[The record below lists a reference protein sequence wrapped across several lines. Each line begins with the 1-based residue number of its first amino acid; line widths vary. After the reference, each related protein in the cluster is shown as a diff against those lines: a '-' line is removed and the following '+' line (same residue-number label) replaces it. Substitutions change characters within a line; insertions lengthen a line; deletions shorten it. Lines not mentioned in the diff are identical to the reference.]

1 MAGVADTALE
11 SASVLSLV
19 ATQGATPEPEASAQM
34 PSAAGHVSKNHP
46 QAAMQTTPLGP
57 LAQLL
62 GCGPV
67 LLTSGLACWSHTD
80 GSSAKARKQAVT
92 VLMEGSMV
100 PDLRGSKNSS
110 AGAACPL
117 RIAAAKAGQPGPRT
131 APSVQPSSKGEHPLF
146 VQRSLLQPLGL
157 GINNFPLSLR
167 SYKDPCRRCRMWTEL
182 DCTV

>member
-1 MAGVADTALE
+1 MPQCCPLWP
-11 SASVLSLV
+11 
-19 ATQGATPEPEASAQM
+19 QGATPKPEATAQM

-100 PDLRGSKNSS
+100 PDLRGSRNSS

-131 APSVQPSSKGEHPLF
+131 APSVQPSRRGEHP
-146 VQRSLLQPLGL
+146 SLYNAHCFSP
-157 GINNFPLSLR
+157 
-167 SYKDPCRRCRMWTEL
+167 
-182 DCTV
+182 